1 MRVFLLA
8 TGAVSLATLAECMPT
23 GVVTAVAGWRIGA
36 RPAIHRVVVR
46 RDQAFV
52 TSDGVRLSADVY
64 LPAGGRR
71 WPTILIRAPLSRVRL
86 HEKFADLLGHH
97 FAQRGYAVTIQGTRG
112 RFNSGGT
119 YYPLLTDRQDGSETL
134 RWLARQPW
142 WDGRV
147 GTFGGSAFGYSQWA
161 IADQGEAGLRALL
174 VQIASTDHHAFFW
187 PGGAFSLQSALY
199 WARTDRGRI
208 DAFPTQAELAP
219 GLAGF
224 PAIEAARR
232 LGLESVVYR
241 DWASRPA
248 RDAYWAAIDGERR
261 PERLAALALLMA
273 GWYDP
278 YLPGQLADYTRIR
291 AAARPAVAA
300 ETRLVIGPWTHARQV
315 VMPGGHDPGD
325 YRFESLAPGLPW
337 FDRHLTPPG
346 VRRAEALA
354 PVRLYVM
361 GENAWRDEPA
371 WPLARAVPTSFWLGS
386 GGVANGRAGDGRLTR
401 TPPTGDEPAD
411 RWVHDPAKPVASVG
425 GAMLG
430 AIAGAAPQDAVDR
443 RSDVLVY
450 ETPPLAAPL
459 EVTGPVRAELH
470 FSTDA
475 PATDVVAVLC
485 DVHPDGTAWNLAEG
499 VLRRSYPG
507 GGAPPT
513 AVTVALWP
521 TSNLFKA
528 GHRIRLQVSSSW
540 WPRFDVH
547 PGGAGPV
554 WGATTW
560 RTANQALHHGRS
572 CPSRLILPVVPR

>member
-1 MRVFLLA
+1 MRAFLLA

-23 GVVTAVAGWRIGA
+23 GVVVAVSGWRTGA
-36 RPAIHRVVVR
+36 RAATHSVITRH
-46 RDQAFV
+46 DQGFTTA
-52 TSDGVRLSADVY
+52 DGVRLSAEVY
-64 LPAGGRR
+64 LPDAGGR
-71 WPTILIRAPLSRVRL
+71 WPTLLIRAPLSRLPL
-86 HEKFADLLGHH
+86 HERFVALLGHH
-97 FAQRGYAVTIQGTRG
+97 FAARGYAVVVQGTRG
-112 RFNSGGT
+112 RFNSGGR
-119 YYPLLTDRQDGSETL
+119 YYPLMTDRQDGLETL

-161 IADQGEAGLRALL
+161 IADQGAAGLAALL

-208 DAFPTQAELAP
+208 DLFPPQAELAP

-224 PAIEAARR
+224 PAIEADAR
-232 LGLESVVYR
+232 LGFASPAYR

-248 RDAYWAAIDGERR
+248 RDAYWDAIDGDRR
-261 PERLAALALLMA
+261 PERLDAPALLMA

-278 YLPGQLADYTRIR
+278 YLPGQLADFTRIR
-291 AAARPAVAA
+291 AGAKPAVAA

-346 VRRAEALA
+346 VKRAAPLA

-361 GENAWRDEPA
+361 GENAWREEPA
-371 WPLARAVPTSFWLGS
+371 WPLARAVPTSFWLRS
-386 GGVANGRAGDGRLTR
+386 GGRANGREGDGRLSAEA
-401 TPPTGDEPAD
+401 PAGDEPAD
-411 RWVHDPAKPVASVG
+411 RWVHDPARPIDSVG

-430 AIAGAAPQDAVDR
+430 AIAGAAPQDAIDR
-443 RSDVLVY
+443 RADVLVY
-450 ETPPLAAPL
+450 ETAPLARPL
-459 EVTGPVRAELH
+459 EVTGPVRAELVVT
-470 FSTDA
+470 TDA
-475 PATDVVAVLC
+475 PATDFVAVLC

-499 VLRRSYPG
+499 VLRRGYPAG
-507 GGAPPT
+507 GGPT
-513 AVTVALWP
+513 AIDVALWP

-528 GHRIRLQVSSSW
+528 GHRIRLQISSSW

-547 PGGAGPV
+547 PNVGGPV
-554 WGATTW
+554 WSARTW
-560 RTANQALHHGRS
+560 RPARQALHHERAW
-572 CPSRLILPVVPR
+572 PSRLILPVVPR